1 MLGLL
6 AATLGLIH
14 CSADSESSSGVDV
27 GGANGGSGNANGGS
41 SAGGGSGTGGTP
53 PEQELE
59 SSFQSPVS
67 TGKLIWTANP
77 DSGRVALVDALSFEV
92 RIVEAGLSPTYLAAV
107 PGGNDTAVVLN
118 TGSRD
123 ATLLRAT
130 ADGVSG
136 LSLPT
141 HDGANAWAL
150 SNAGKWAIAWTNA
163 RDVVNADVTQ
173 GFQDVTVL
181 RLTAGSETAT
191 RLSVGYRPERIF
203 FSDDESRAF
212 VISEPGISVIELDEL
227 GPRVTRQVEVTDD
240 PLENPAS
247 RDVTITADGSIA
259 LVRRDLSP
267 AVRFVNL
274 DDGSASQIELAGNV
288 TDLDLSASGSLAV
301 AVVREAGLSGDP
313 GGTGGV
319 GGSAGMS
326 GAGGSGTGGAGT
338 GGAGTGG
345 AGTGGAGTGGA
356 GTGGAGTG
364 GAGGAS
370 SGVGGATAGAGGLG
384 SGGAGAGGAAAG
396 AGGTGGVQEHKS
408 LMVLLPLPGILTDSS
423 LASTLESTE
432 YFGSVSLSPTDNP
445 ALLYTNAVASN
456 TLSIADTQALSL
468 RTVDLKAPVR
478 AVFATPDGTHAVV
491 LQGQAPGSTKAGGFA
506 IVPAAELRAPK
517 IVGTDAAPMSV
528 AISPDSDRAL
538 ITVRSDDKRLYGVY
552 LVQIPSLQV
561 DYFTLAS
568 PPLAAGMVAGAR
580 RGFVAQEHPEGRVTF
595 IDLDNGEPR
604 TLTGFELGAKV
615 VD

>member
-14 CSADSESSSGVDV
+14 CSASESSGEADV

-41 SAGGGSGTGGTP
+41 SAGGGGGTGGTP

-181 RLTAGSETAT
+181 RLTAGSEMAT

-247 RDVTITADGSIA
+247 RDVTVTADGSIA

-356 GTGGAGTG
+356 GGAAGTG
-364 GAGGAS
+364 GAAGAS

-491 LQGQAPGSTKAGGFA
+491 LQGQAPGSTKAGGFS

-595 IDLDNGEPR
+595 IDLDQGEPR